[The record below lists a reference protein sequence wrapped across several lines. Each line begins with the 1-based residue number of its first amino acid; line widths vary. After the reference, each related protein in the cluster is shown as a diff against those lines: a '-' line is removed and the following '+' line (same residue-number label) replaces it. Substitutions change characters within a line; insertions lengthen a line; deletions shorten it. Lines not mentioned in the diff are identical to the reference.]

1 MTQRMAIYMQDRIDI
16 REELDLA
23 LYMEDRGFS
32 EIWQGDT
39 GWRGTASSP

>member
-1 MTQRMAIYMQDRIDI
+1 MAIYMQDKIDI

-23 LYMEDRGFS
+23 LHMEDRGFS

-39 GWRGTASSP
+39 AWPAIASLR